1 MRTKLQNYSTSEFRN
16 ATETRYKNDGSLLDV
31 TVYGGVGR
39 SKSFSFTG
47 GMATTVD
54 HKTPTAF
61 SWQQDTQ
68 NTTGG
73 SLTWWYYGRLSTT
86 REGSFQ
92 PWGGS
97 FAIAPGFTSI
107 NTTWNQALSRLYD
120 QIIDADLNLATSLAE
135 GRESID
141 TVAKAGESV
150 ARLVSMARSARRDP
164 IAFAKRWGATKAELR
179 RIRRNPSNAV
189 TSAWLSAKLGWMP
202 LCGDIYALAA
212 YRASRLGGGIE
223 VKSSK
228 RRLLRESGKTTSS
241 FGNFRFP
248 ATYVTEEMQHVR
260 FVTTWTVSSPT
271 LLELRRITS
280 LNPLAIAW
288 ELTPLSFVADWFVD
302 IGGYLKLMEDSLIN
316 GLTFKH
322 GCSIVYR
329 QLTEEAETSRVK
341 VVRDVFGDPA
351 YSAVAAVGY
360 TRTRKLYSRSVLTS
374 SPKPMLPKFEP
385 SLGMQRLMTGLSLV
399 RQLLLQRKL

>member
-1 MRTKLQNYSTSEFRN
+1 MRTKLQNYTTAEYKD
-16 ATETRYKNDGSLLDV
+16 AIETRYNTNGSVFDV
-31 TVYGGVGR
+31 TVHGGVGR

-61 SWQQDTQ
+61 SWRQDTQ

-73 SLTWWYYGRLSTT
+73 SLTWWYYGRLNTT
-86 REGSFQ
+86 RKGSFQ
-92 PWGGS
+92 PWGGY
-97 FAIAPGFTSI
+97 FAITPGFTSI

-135 GRESID
+135 GRESVD
-141 TVAKAGESV
+141 MVAKAGASV

-179 RIRRNPSNAV
+179 RIRRNPSVAV

-202 LCGDIYALAA
+202 LCGDVYALAT
-212 YRASRLGGGIE
+212 YQASRLGGGIE

-228 RRLLRESGKTTSS
+228 RRWIRDFGKTTGS

-260 FVTTWTVSSPT
+260 FITTWTVSSPA
-271 LLELRRITS
+271 LLELRRVTS
-280 LNPLAIAW
+280 LNPFAIAW

-322 GCSIVYR
+322 GCSVVYR
-329 QLTEEAETSRVK
+329 QLTEEVGTSRAK
-341 VVRDVFGDPA
+341 VMSDVYGNSA
-351 YSAVAAVGY
+351 YTAVAAVGY
-360 TRTRKLYSRSVLTS
+360 TRTRKQYTRSVLTS
-374 SPKPMLPKFEP
+374 PPKPMLPRFEP
-385 SLGMQRLMTGLSLV
+385 SLGMQRIMTGLSLV
-399 RQLLLQRKL
+399 RQLLLPRKL